1 MYDSLHSSATSRI
14 GVFKA
19 NVFRANQDPTS
30 TTHHHQPVATNKN
43 GLSDQDKSPIYISW
57 IALAIHEKEKKDE
70 NIIKIKKPDRLLR
83 KMLCPPSFFADHET
97 RREKKKKKK
106 GRFQTDAPPSLRLVD
121 LAVGRYTARR
131 D

>member
-43 GLSDQDKSPIYISW
+43 GLSDQDKSPIYIPW
-57 IALAIHEKEKKDE
+57 TALAIHEKEKKDE
-70 NIIKIKKPDRLLR
+70 NIIKIKNQIGCSGK
-83 KMLCPPSFFADHET
+83 CFAHPLFLQT
-97 RREKKKKKK
+97 MKREGKKKKEDFKQM
-106 GRFQTDAPPSLRLVD
+106 RP
-121 LAVGRYTARR
+121 LA
-131 D
+131 